1 MQIKIITLP
10 VLAEE
15 AEQEEL
21 NVFLRSHKIVDVR
34 RELAQSADGCYWTFC
49 ITFLPSVKSEGRE
62 RFSNG
67 EKQSKIDY
75 KDVLDPVSFE
85 RFSRMR
91 RLRKEIAESEAIPA
105 YAVFTDA
112 ELADMARLEVHP
124 LSRCN
129 PLHVVV
135 RSLCGGAMQAFRPR
149 PHRGYAS
156 QHARRNYP
164 SMRCSAT

>member
-67 EKQSKIDY
+67 EKQSKIYY
-75 KDVLDPVSFE
+75 KDVLDSVSFE

-112 ELADMARLEVHP
+112 ELADMARLEVLDAANIVKIP
-124 LSRCN
+124 GIGKKRVEKYGNAFCLIDKTQ
-129 PLHVVV
+129 LDDEK
-135 RSLCGGAMQAFRPR
+135 GGESDIAD
-149 PHRGYAS
+149 S
-156 QHARRNYP
+156 Q
-164 SMRCSAT
+164 S